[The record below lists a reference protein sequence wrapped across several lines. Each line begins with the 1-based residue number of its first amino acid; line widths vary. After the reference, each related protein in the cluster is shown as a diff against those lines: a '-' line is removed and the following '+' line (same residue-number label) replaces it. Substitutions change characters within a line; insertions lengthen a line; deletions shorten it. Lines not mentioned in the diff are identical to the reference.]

1 MPISNSNKKPEN
13 SMISLPILPPKINSP
28 PGIKL
33 SPETHKEASQQPRRG
48 RIAAWRL
55 VPVLAM
61 IAAAAAIIAWRH
73 VQVQRKLDESAKS
86 AAAIIV
92 DVVKVK
98 RDTKTHQLI
107 LPGDV
112 EAYTEATLYARTSGY
127 IEAWYT
133 DIGAKVKEG
142 QLLAEIAAPDVD
154 AQFRQAAADL
164 AQAHADLQ
172 LDTLNF
178 GRAKDLLRTA
188 VISQQE
194 FDQSRATFEAQT
206 ATVKA
211 NQSMVQDLQVEEN
224 FQKITAPFT
233 GTLTKRY
240 IDIGTLVSVGGSNT
254 GTMLFSL
261 EKTDPLRIYVY
272 VPQSDA
278 PSITVGMKAR
288 VLSPEYPD
296 RDFEGAVVRTAGAID
311 PGSRTLL
318 TEVDIPN
325 PDGTLYAG
333 MYGQVEF
340 QIKYKYP
347 PILLPANAFTFNTAG
362 PQVAVVTGQNRIH
375 WQNVK
380 MGTDYGSTLD
390 VVSGLNEN
398 ETVVVN
404 PTDDLTENLP
414 VQVRSTTTNK

>member
-1 MPISNSNKKPEN
+1 MSNSNLKPGK
-13 SMISLPILPPKINSP
+13 SMTSLPISPTKIKSP
-28 PGIKL
+28 PEITL
-33 SPETHKEASQQPRRG
+33 SPDINKEASQPPRRG
-48 RIAAWRL
+48 RNVILRL
-55 VPVLAM
+55 LPLLAF

-73 VQVQRKLDESAKS
+73 VQVQRKLNESAKS
-86 AAAIIV
+86 AAETTV

-98 RDTKTHQLI
+98 RDTKAHQLI
-107 LPGDV
+107 LPGDF
-112 EAYTEATLYARTSGY
+112 EAYTEATLYARTNGY
-127 IEAWYT
+127 IKAWYT

-142 QLLAEIAAPDVD
+142 QLLAEITAPDVD
-154 AQFRQAAADL
+154 AQFKQATADL
-164 AQAHADLQ
+164 ARAHADLE
-172 LDTLNF
+172 LDTLNY
-178 GRAKDLLRTA
+178 GRSKDLLRTK

-194 FDQSRATFEAQT
+194 FDQATATFDAQT

-211 NQSMVQDLQVEEN
+211 NQSMVQDLQVQEN

-233 GTLTKRY
+233 GTVTKRY
-240 IDIGTLVSVGGSNT
+240 IDIGTLVSVGGGAT

-278 PSITVGMKAR
+278 PSIAVGMKAR
-288 VLSPEYPD
+288 VLSPEYPN
-296 RDFEGAVVRTAGAID
+296 RDFEGTVVRTAGAID

-340 QIKYKYP
+340 RIKDKNP
-347 PILLPANAFTFNTAG
+347 PILLPANAFTFHTAG
-362 PQVAVVTGQNRIH
+362 PQVALVTDQNRIH

-380 MGTDYGSTLD
+380 MGTDYGAALD
-390 VVSGLNEN
+390 VVSGLKENEN
-398 ETVVVN
+398 VVVN
-404 PTDDLTENLP
+404 PTDDLIENML
-414 VQVRSTTTNK
+414 VQVRPTTTGT